1 MHISIETLKGKR
13 IELDVEDSS
22 NTIDLKIHGEPTRE
36 LVVDLSPTP
45 DPGAVMTIFL
55 KTLTGRTHTFE
66 VQGTDTIREVKAMYE
81 ERNGIPVEQQRLIL
95 QGMQLEDK
103 LRLTMQISIKTL
115 KGKNI
120 NLEVA
125 DSSDTI
131 DLKINGEPTRQ
142 LVLRLGPAAV
152 MRIFVS
158 TIKEKTFILEV
169 KGSDTIKKLKAMIH
183 DQGGPPVD
191 QQDLNHL
198 GTKLKNNRTIAD
210 YNIKPDANLV
220 IMQSGCIC

>member
-13 IELDVEDSS
+13 IKLDVEDSS

-45 DPGAVMTIFL
+45 DPGAVMMIFL
-55 KTLTGRTHTFE
+55 NTLTGGTQTFE
-66 VQGTDTIREVKAMYE
+66 VQGTDTIREVKAKYE
-81 ERNGIPVEQQRLIL
+81 ERNGTPVEQQRLIF
-95 QGMQLEDK
+95 EV
-103 LRLTMQISIKTL
+103 QISIKTL

-198 GTKLKNNRTIAD
+198 GTKLKNNRTVAD